1 MSARKQEKSGVV
13 VRSVVESKRGAALL
27 VERVQLTPSG
37 ALALTTTAKSI
48 SGGARRGSDPAPLAP
63 DLRPA
68 V

>member
-27 VERVQLTPSG
+27 VERVQLTPTG
-37 ALALTTTAKSI
+37 TLALTTTAKSI
-48 SGGARRGSDPAPLAP
+48 SSGPKGVSAISTASPE
-63 DLRPA
+63 LRPA